1 MCPFV
6 SDVICHESDQ
16 WSNEGYSHM
25 RYSRHYIM
33 PTDTIVSV
41 VTIVLIHLL
50 IYLIQEHMY
59 KLPVSPPIHL
69 VSDQRTCQHK

>member
-1 MCPFV
+1 MNLTNGQMKDIATCAIADTIIV
-6 SDVICHESDQ
+6 
-16 WSNEGYSHM
+16 
-25 RYSRHYIM
+25 

-59 KLPVSPPIHL
+59 KLPVSPPVHL